1 MDVVKFLSGV
11 SSKISIVPVGKKM
24 EELYIYDMSG
34 DLAPLE
40 LALLVKSALDSHQV
54 PHKILEHNR
63 LDSIWRAPAYVL
75 LELPR
80 GETMA

>member
-1 MDVVKFLSGV
+1 MDVVKLLSGV
-11 SSKISIVPVGKKM
+11 SSKITIVPVSTKM
-24 EELYIYDMSG
+24 KELYIYDMSG

-40 LALLVKSALDSHQV
+40 LAKLVKSALDSQQV
-54 PHKILEHNR
+54 PHKILEQKR
-63 LDSIWRAPAYVL
+63 LDNIWRAPAYVL